1 MDKTN
6 SVTFIKIDVLENFR
20 FWHKFAKTHSMAQ
33 VGEEV
38 MAQAD
43 SLMYEDDSNER
54 ASRLLSEARS
64 FSEKKR
70 MAGALGGQKRA
81 INAGQNIK
89 TLPQRQITKT
99 VYPTKD
105 ELYDFA
111 LENNIADD
119 IARQFYEINESRG
132 WRHRNGQP
140 ISNWKGALINFNKRM
155 SSDDS
160 E

>member
-1 MDKTN
+1 MDKIN

-43 SLMYEDDSNER
+43 ALMYEDESNER
-54 ASRLLSEARS
+54 ASSLLAEARA
-64 FSEKKR
+64 FTEKKR

-81 INAGQNIK
+81 MNAGLNVK
-89 TLPQRQITKT
+89 TLPQRITKT
-99 VYPTKD
+99 AYPSKE

-111 LENNIADD
+111 QENNIADG

-132 WRHRNGQP
+132 WRHRNGQHL
-140 ISNWKGALINFNKRM
+140 SNWKGALINFHRRI

>member
-1 MDKTN
+1 MDKKN
-6 SVTFIKIDVLENFR
+6 SVTFVKIDVLENFR

-54 ASRLLSEARS
+54 ASRLLSEARA

-81 INAGQNIK
+81 MNAGQNVK
-89 TLPQRQITKT
+89 TLPQRQTTKT
-99 VYPTKD
+99 AYPSKD

-111 LENNIADD
+111 QENNIADG

-160 E
+160 

>member
-1 MDKTN
+1 
-6 SVTFIKIDVLENFR
+6 
-20 FWHKFAKTHSMAQ
+20 MAQ

-43 SLMYEDDSNER
+43 ALMYEDESNER
-54 ASRLLSEARS
+54 ASNLLAEARA
-64 FSEKKR
+64 FCEKKR

-81 INAGQNIK
+81 INAGQNVK
-89 TLPQRQITKT
+89 TLPQRQTIKT
-99 VYPTKD
+99 AYPTKD

-111 LENNIADD
+111 QENNLADG

-132 WRHRNGQP
+132 WKHRNGQP

-155 SSDDS
+155 SNDS
-160 E
+160 